1 MFHLNSLTA
10 ARSLRACPENGWRG
24 RPACA
29 PQSKFFNQAL
39 SFALV
44 LFGLAN
50 PAALAAEADAPRPAP
65 LVSPNASLGNE
76 VQRAIDKGLDWLEK
90 NQDPKG
96 FWSTAD
102 HPAVTALVL
111 VALQGR
117 TDTPQGGPEIE
128 PVKKGYAYLLSCV
141 KEDGSICGKPELLNY
156 NTAVSMM
163 ALMAAHKTEFKP
175 ALLKARQF
183 LIGLQTDFDEPGKA
197 DNVFDGGIGYG
208 SRYQHSDMSNTL
220 LALEALYY
228 SKQLVRDENLAD
240 ARDLN
245 WPAAIRFIQNCQNLP
260 AYNQEKWAS
269 DDPQNKGGFVY
280 FPGQSM
286 AGETNLPS
294 GRVALRS
301 YGSISYAGLL
311 SYIYADLKRDDPR
324 VQAVLDWLRG
334 NFTLEEN
341 PGMGPQGLYYYLHTM
356 TKALNAYGLDSLE
369 TKDGRKI
376 EWRKEIALKLMNLQ
390 QKDGSWANDNA
401 RWWEKDSALVTSY
414 AVIALEMIRR
424 KF

>member
-1 MFHLNSLTA
+1 MHLKLSFTG
-10 ARSLRACPENGWRG
+10 ARSLG
-24 RPACA
+24 
-29 PQSKFFNQAL
+29 
-39 SFALV
+39 LV
-44 LFGLAN
+44 LALCGPGN
-50 PAALAAEADAPRPAP
+50 PVASAADAPRPAP
-65 LVSPNASLGNE
+65 LVSPNVSLRYE
-76 VQRAIDKGLDWLEK
+76 VQRAIDKGLDWVER

-102 HPAVTALVL
+102 HPAVTALAL

-117 TDTPQGGPEIE
+117 ADTPPGGSESDPI
-128 PVKKGYAYLLSCV
+128 KKGYAYLLSCV
-141 KEDGSICGKPELLNY
+141 KPDGSIYGKPELLNY

-163 ALMAAHKTEFKP
+163 ALLSANKAEFKP

-183 LIGLQTDFDEPGKA
+183 LIESQADFDEPGQA

-208 SRYQHSDMSNTL
+208 SRYKHPDMSNTL

-228 SKQLVRDENLAD
+228 SKQLVNDQNLAD

-245 WPAAIRFIQNCQNLP
+245 WAAAIRFIQNCQNLP
-260 AYNQEKWAS
+260 GSNQEKWAS

-286 AGETNLPS
+286 AGETKLPS
-294 GRVALRS
+294 GQVALRS

-341 PGMGPQGLYYYLHTM
+341 PGLGPQGLYYYLHTM
-356 TKALNAYGLDSLE
+356 TKALNACGLDILD

-376 EWRKEIALKLMNLQ
+376 DWRKEVALKLMNLQ
-390 QKDGSWANDNA
+390 QKDGSWTNENA

-424 KF
+424 RL